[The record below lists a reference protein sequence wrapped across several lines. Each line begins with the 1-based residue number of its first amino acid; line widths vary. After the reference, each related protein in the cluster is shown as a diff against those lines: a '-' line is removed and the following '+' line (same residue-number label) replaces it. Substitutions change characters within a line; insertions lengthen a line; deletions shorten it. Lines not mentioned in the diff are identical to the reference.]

1 MYTLDFCKM
10 YRFKMYELM
19 SLEKTNKH
27 QGTTTHFSLG
37 EILYAL
43 SAHSPSLLCQMVC
56 LTVTLEDLA
65 SEGPAAC
72 GFSWHTSLSI
82 SQFNP
87 CSLWY
92 MLAAKPSLFIHSS
105 TGEDS
110 LRDSRCGLLGKKLQ
124 SMNCSVVL

>member
-1 MYTLDFCKM
+1 
-10 YRFKMYELM
+10 MYELM

-37 EILYAL
+37 EILYAP
-43 SAHSPSLLCQMVC
+43 SAHSPSLLYQMVC

-87 CSLWY
+87 CPLWY

-105 TGEDS
+105 TG
-110 LRDSRCGLLGKKLQ
+110 RGLIKGF
-124 SMNCSVVL
+124 